1 MNIRKLKK
9 KCIEM
14 KNIIK
19 REGNSMLIYKYTPH
33 NKCHKYDIIKH
44 KELWFANID
53 SLNDPLDSNLT
64 YRQKYN
70 PDEIKEYWENFIA
83 DKPAFKSLDEVLS
96 KWGDNESFTR
106 EQTRI
111 FEYIKSKIGVLCMSK
126 TPKNILMWAHYANRH
141 QGIVYGFDA
150 DLFGFSENKDTTN
163 NPYHIV
169 YPCNRKYG
177 VLSYTKEGD
186 DKRQQ
191 EFVKLLTTKAKD
203 WEYEKEVRFFDFSNK
218 GNGIARKFNPNC
230 LKSIIFGVKTPND
243 EIETM
248 IDCCKKNNLNHI
260 EFYKAKF
267 VAGRFELELNKI

>member
-53 SLNDPLDSNLT
+53 SLNDPLDSNLA

-150 DLFGFSENKDTTN
+150 DLFGFSKTN
-163 NPYHIV
+163 NLTDFPYIIN
-169 YPCNRKYG
+169 YPCDRKYEI
-177 VLSYTKEGD
+177 LSYTKD
-186 DKRQQ
+186 RQERIEQ
-191 EFVKLLTTKAKD
+191 FKKSLTTKAID
-203 WEYEKEVRFFDFSNK
+203 WAYEEEVRFIDLKKSSF
-218 GNGIARKFNPNC
+218 ARKFNPNC

>member
-150 DLFGFSENKDTTN
+150 DLFGFSKTN
-163 NPYHIV
+163 NLTDFPYIIN
-169 YPCNRKYG
+169 YPCDRKYEI
-177 VLSYTKEGD
+177 LSYTKD
-186 DKRQQ
+186 RQERIEQ
-191 EFVKLLTTKAKD
+191 FKKSLTTKAID
-203 WEYEKEVRFFDFSNK
+203 WAYEEEVRFIDLKKSSF
-218 GNGIARKFNPNC
+218 ARKFNPNC

-260 EFYKAKF
+260 EFYNAKF

>member
-106 EQTRI
+106 EQPRI

-150 DLFGFSENKDTTN
+150 DLFGFSKTN
-163 NPYHIV
+163 NLTDFPYIIN
-169 YPCNRKYG
+169 YPCDRKYEI
-177 VLSYTKEGD
+177 LSYTKD
-186 DKRQQ
+186 RQERIEQ
-191 EFVKLLTTKAKD
+191 FKKSLTTKAID
-203 WEYEKEVRFFDFSNK
+203 WAYEEEVRFIDLKKSSF
-218 GNGIARKFNPNC
+218 ARKFNPNC

>member
-150 DLFGFSENKDTTN
+150 DLFGFSKTN
-163 NPYHIV
+163 NLTDFPYIIN
-169 YPCNRKYG
+169 YPCDRKYEI
-177 VLSYTKEGD
+177 LSYTKD
-186 DKRQQ
+186 RQERIEQ
-191 EFVKLLTTKAKD
+191 FKKSLTTKAID
-203 WEYEKEVRFFDFSNK
+203 WAYEEEVRFIDLKKSSF
-218 GNGIARKFNPNC
+218 ARKFNPNC

>member
-53 SLNDPLDSNLT
+53 SLNDPLDSNLA

-150 DLFGFSENKDTTN
+150 DLFGFSKTN
-163 NPYHIV
+163 NLTDFPYIIN
-169 YPCNRKYG
+169 YPCDRKYEI
-177 VLSYTKEGD
+177 LSYTKD
-186 DKRQQ
+186 RQERIEQ
-191 EFVKLLTTKAKD
+191 FKKSLTTKAID
-203 WEYEKEVRFFDFSNK
+203 WAYEEEVRFIDLKKSSF
-218 GNGIARKFNPNC
+218 ARKFNPNC

-260 EFYKAKF
+260 EFYNAKF